1 MDATKSTTLLP
12 SLPRG
17 PVRHIVWPPSCL
29 FPVILGDWQVI
40 RGGCILAGYD
50 AEEFWRALVV
60 TERIRV
66 PDSYSAILALR
77 HKLETEFYALPVTA
91 PDARPAAK

>member
-1 MDATKSTTLLP
+1 MNLLP
-12 SLPRG
+12 SLQRG
-17 PVRHIVWPPSCL
+17 PVRHIVWPPSCM
-29 FPVILGDWQVI
+29 FPVICGDW
-40 RGGCILAGYD
+40 RLTPDGRILAGYD

-91 PDARPAAK
+91 PDARAAKGEAT